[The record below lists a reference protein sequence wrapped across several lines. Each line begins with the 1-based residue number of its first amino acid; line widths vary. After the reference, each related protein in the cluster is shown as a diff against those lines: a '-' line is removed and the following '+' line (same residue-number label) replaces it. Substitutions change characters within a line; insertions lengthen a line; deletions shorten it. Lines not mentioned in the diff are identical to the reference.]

1 LIRFEIFPGI
11 WIIMFNRVYCLEKL
25 LFLISTHDSLFVCR
39 SNHYQRYF
47 FSRFCWILL
56 FIQDAWNRV
65 SIWPLTTNLN
75 SGLLAALLTGRV
87 SILPYPM
94 KKPLFW
100 YFYNRMRNLF
110 VNLKSKK
117 KISSPIAITSV
128 CNIYCIK
135 LCRLALQAASRYSD
149 FRLAENRYS
158 AQTFIYLR

>member
-1 LIRFEIFPGI
+1 MLTGCVAWKNCYSLSAHTI
-11 WIIMFNRVYCLEKL
+11 L
-25 LFLISTHDSLFVCR
+25 SLFADQTISSDFFCR
-39 SNHYQRYF
+39 LS
-47 FSRFCWILL
+47 WILL

-110 VNLKSKK
+110 CKPEKL

>member
-1 LIRFEIFPGI
+1 MIRFEIFPGI
-11 WIIMFNRVYCLEKL
+11 WIIHVQPGLLLGKIVIPYQHTRFSLCLRIKP
-25 LFLISTHDSLFVCR
+25 FSAIFFGSL
-39 SNHYQRYF
+39 S
-47 FSRFCWILL
+47 WILL

-75 SGLLAALLTGRV
+75 SGLLAALLSVWV

-100 YFYNRMRNLF
+100 FINNWIENFLYTWK
-110 VNLKSKK
+110 VK
-117 KISSPIAITSV
+117 KISSPFAITSV
-128 CNIYCIK
+128 CNIFCIN

>member
-1 LIRFEIFPGI
+1 
-11 WIIMFNRVYCLEKL
+11 MFNRVYCPEKL
-25 LFLISTHDSLFVCR
+25 LFSSAHTILSLFCR

-75 SGLLAALLTGRV
+75 SGLLAALLSVWV

-100 YFYNRMRNLF
+100 FINNWIENFLYTWK
-110 VNLKSKK
+110 V
-117 KISSPIAITSV
+117 KISSPITISSV
-128 CNIYCIK
+128 CNIYCIN